1 MSIDYLPDEMNYD
14 RSNLCWNESDTA
26 DAFNAGW
33 RAACEAKQAQIDGL
47 EDRLRATVEL
57 ALLATDPQPASD
69 WRLACVVRQHE
80 NGWGIYSPSGHF
92 WLGLWHTKGMLCKV
106 WKWRGPHKE
115 LPLYNS
121 REVAERDLLTM
132 QCSPP
137 PDWEV
142 DWEAARDT

>member
-1 MSIDYLPDEMNYD
+1 MNQTDYM
-14 RSNLCWNESDTA
+14 ESER
-26 DAFNAGW
+26 DAVLASMCDSQHDLKLGYQAGW
-33 RAACEAKQAQIDGL
+33 NAACEAMNAKAH
-47 EDRLRATVEL
+47 
-57 ALLATDPQPASD
+57 PQPARD
-69 WRLACVVRQHE
+69 WRAACVVRQHE

-92 WLGLWHTKGMLCKV
+92 WLGLWYTKGMLCKV

-115 LPLYNS
+115 LPLYNINS

-142 DWEAARDT
+142 DWEAARGT